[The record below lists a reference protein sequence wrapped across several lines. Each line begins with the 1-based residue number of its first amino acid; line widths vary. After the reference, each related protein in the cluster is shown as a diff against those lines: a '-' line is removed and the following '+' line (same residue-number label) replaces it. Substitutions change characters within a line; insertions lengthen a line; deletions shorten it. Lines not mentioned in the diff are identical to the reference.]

1 MSGFVARDPEKA
13 WAEMGPFLLH
23 DAQMYASWLGDA
35 ATSTKSVAAN
45 VGELRAERG
54 SYRIFAVDEAIAH
67 VKANGLMLTHPLCG
81 GLPPNLAWPSLE
93 LIVDKVL
100 PATQP

>member
-1 MSGFVARDPEKA
+1 
-13 WAEMGPFLLH
+13 
-23 DAQMYASWLGDA
+23 
-35 ATSTKSVAAN
+35 
-45 VGELRAERG
+45 
-54 SYRIFAVDEAIAH
+54 
-67 VKANGLMLTHPLCG
+67 VKANGLMLTQPLCG